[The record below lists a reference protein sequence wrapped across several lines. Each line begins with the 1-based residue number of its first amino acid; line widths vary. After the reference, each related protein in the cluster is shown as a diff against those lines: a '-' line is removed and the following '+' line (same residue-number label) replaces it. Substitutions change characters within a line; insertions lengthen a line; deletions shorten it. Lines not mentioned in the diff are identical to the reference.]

1 MFYENKPPVPKKS
14 EKITTEIFFSFGVAL
29 HQPIFEFPSSTTF
42 PRDLC

>member
-29 HQPIFEFPSSTTF
+29 TPANI
-42 PRDLC
+42 